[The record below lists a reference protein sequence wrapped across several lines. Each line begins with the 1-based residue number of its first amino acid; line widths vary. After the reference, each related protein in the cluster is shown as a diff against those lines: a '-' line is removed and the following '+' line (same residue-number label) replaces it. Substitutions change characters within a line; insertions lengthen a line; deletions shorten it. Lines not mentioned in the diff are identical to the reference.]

1 MQIELEHNRK
11 EQKSKNV
18 RIESNNLKEQNKTDE
33 IIRTYR
39 IELRITKL
47 GILLKRF
54 EQRRIHRSKTKR
66 NTIEHNRTKQN
77 KKEHNRTE

>member
-54 EQRRIHRSKTKR
+54 EQGEYIGA
-66 NTIEHNRTKQN
+66 KQ
-77 KKEHNRTE
+77 KGTQ